1 MNDLQG
7 FRCWAVGWGQTALWA
22 EGTVEYSTT
31 LKAAGLNFMRR
42 DYCIEHGEYGEE
54 DVASDHFCAAKKPA
68 DGETL
73 TAAGGA
79 GCKGDDGGPLI
90 CDVFGQ
96 ATLVGIQDGY
106 DATNCG
112 KKGYPNQY
120 LDLSAI
126 SILTRKF
133 LTLECQDFQ
142 FTFGG
147 EFRPKNSFLPPVFID
162 LGPSHMTSLNF

>member
-54 DVASDHFCAAKKPA
+54 DIASDHFCAAKKPA

-96 ATLVGIQDGY
+96 ATLVGIQDGF

-112 KKGYPNQY
+112 KKGYPNKY

-133 LTLECQDFQ
+133 LTLECQEFQ
-142 FTFGG
+142 FTCCG
-147 EFRPKNSFLPPVFID
+147 EF
-162 LGPSHMTSLNF
+162 